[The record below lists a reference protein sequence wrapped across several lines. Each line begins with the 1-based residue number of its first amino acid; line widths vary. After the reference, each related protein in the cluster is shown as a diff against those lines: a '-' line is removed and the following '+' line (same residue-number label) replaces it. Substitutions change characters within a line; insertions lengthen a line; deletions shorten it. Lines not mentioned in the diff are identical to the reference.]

1 MYQDPGA
8 LSYLIQLLIAGFL
21 ATVFW
26 CKWVRQKI
34 IQFFRRKKNQP
45 PDDEQ

>member
-8 LSYLIQLLIAGFL
+8 LSYLIQLLIAGLL

-26 CKWVRQKI
+26 CKQVRQKI
-34 IQFFRRKKNQP
+34 MQFFRRNRDQA
-45 PDDEQ
+45 PDDEK